1 MMDHLLRSLPTFK
14 GKQRLARLLLR
25 KKIASGEGLTVT
37 GKWGCVYNLPNVQEN
52 IGFEILING
61 IYEEETI
68 NFICKRIEPGGVFL
82 DVGANIGAITIPVS
96 KQRKDIDVISLEA
109 APWIFDYLNQNVIA
123 NQINKVKTINKA
135 ISDRGGMQVDFFSP
149 QDKFGKGSMAPVF
162 TTEAITIE
170 TITLDQLTNL
180 NKGRSIDFIKVDVE
194 GFEGMAFK
202 GGSEVLSGSHAPA
215 ILFEFVDWAE
225 QLAGE
230 TPGNAQGLL
239 LNYGYKLYLFDHGKI
254 GAQLKNPVTKGSYMI
269 FGVKEGA

>member
-1 MMDHLLRSLPTFK
+1 
-14 GKQRLARLLLR
+14 
-25 KKIASGEGLTVT
+25 
-37 GKWGCVYNLPNVQEN
+37 
-52 IGFEILING
+52 
-61 IYEEETI
+61 
-68 NFICKRIEPGGVFL
+68 
-82 DVGANIGAITIPVS
+82 
-96 KQRKDIDVISLEA
+96 
-109 APWIFDYLNQNVIA
+109 
-123 NQINKVKTINKA
+123 
-135 ISDRGGMQVDFFSP
+135 MQVDFFSP
-149 QDKFGKGSMAPVF
+149 KDKFGKGSMAPVF

-254 GAQLKNPVTKGSYMI
+254 GTQLKNPVTKGSYMI
-269 FGVKEGA
+269 FGTKTDA